1 MDLHLE
7 SEDNRVSAEVKF
19 PPHAN
24 LSRICMKSRTIGCY
38 GYSSRYRLDSEIYF
52 LNLLDLFGAKPKTL
66 ALSFEK
72 HILIILYIY
81 TYTYTIYNIQYTMYN
96 VQCTMYN
103 IHIYIYH
110 IYVYI
115 YTYYILNIYNIVK
128 ISTLQGGRTFALIKR
143 RDDGLF
149 WSEMGG
155 SWTKSHLWKQQ
166 TLGSSYQ
173 CKCRWGWFAWLVNT
187 SKSTG
192 LCKSRGTKRGRL
204 FQTESN
210 YQKRNFGGLANKETT
225 KSKVIKTNLCW
236 VGGGVGINPYII
248 PWKLPYSLEPKSKAV
263 HPKICKKNVTYC

>member
-66 ALSFEK
+66 VLSFEK

-81 TYTYTIYNIQYTMYN
+81 IHIHIQYTIYN

-103 IHIYIYH
+103 IHIYIYI
-110 IYVYI
+110 IYMFIYIYI

-128 ISTLQGGRTFALIKR
+128 ISTPQGGRTFALIKR

-155 SWTKSHLWKQQ
+155 SWTKSHL
-166 TLGSSYQ
+166 
-173 CKCRWGWFAWLVNT
+173 
-187 SKSTG
+187 
-192 LCKSRGTKRGRL
+192 
-204 FQTESN
+204 
-210 YQKRNFGGLANKETT
+210 
-225 KSKVIKTNLCW
+225 
-236 VGGGVGINPYII
+236 
-248 PWKLPYSLEPKSKAV
+248 
-263 HPKICKKNVTYC
+263 